1 MPVPHPVRA
10 ERSLLS
16 VPASSER
23 FFAKAAASAADTIM
37 LDLEDSV
44 APEQKDAARKRVV
57 EVVNGMDWGG
67 KTVLVRINGLD
78 TPWAYQDVIA
88 VASACPRLDGV
99 MVPKVDAPRD
109 VQFVETL
116 LEQVERA
123 HPRPRPIGI
132 EILVES
138 AKGLANVEAI
148 AAASPRLEA
157 ISFGP
162 GDFAAS
168 IGNRGKVI
176 GGPDPSYAVL
186 TDADGMGNRARH
198 WGDVWH
204 YALARIAVACRAAG
218 IRPID
223 GVYVDFN
230 DPDGYKAAARR
241 SLALGFEGKWC
252 IHPSQIALANEVYS
266 PTAEEIAW
274 ARQLLAAMGAAHGAG
289 TGAIQLQGQMI
300 DMAHVRQA
308 ERIVARAERMRPG

>member
-1 MPVPHPVRA
+1 MTPSQPIRP

-23 FFAKAAASAADTIM
+23 FFAKAAASAADTIL

-44 APEQKDAARKRVV
+44 APEQKDAARKRTV
-57 EVVNGMDWGG
+57 EVVNTLDWGT
-67 KTVLVRINGLD
+67 KTLLVRVNGLD
-78 TPWAYQDVIA
+78 TPWAWRDLVA
-88 VASACPRLDGV
+88 VAEACPRLDGV
-99 MVPKVDAPRD
+99 MVPKVGAPRD

-116 LEQVERA
+116 LEQVERGVQ
-123 HPRPRPIGI
+123 RTRPIGI

-138 AKGLANVEAI
+138 AQGLANVEAI

-168 IGNRGKVI
+168 IGNRGQRI

-186 TDADGMGNRARH
+186 TDPDGNGNRQRH

-204 YALARIAVACRAAG
+204 YALARLAVACRACDL
-218 IRPID
+218 RPID

-230 DPDGYKAAARR
+230 DPDGFKAAAKR

-252 IHPSQIALANEVYS
+252 IHPSQIALANAVYS

-274 ARQLLAAMGAAHGAG
+274 ARQLLSAMGAAHGSGA
-289 TGAIQLQGQMI
+289 GAIQIGGQMI

-308 ERIVARAERMRPG
+308 ERIVAKVERG

>member
-1 MPVPHPVRA
+1 MTRPVRS

-23 FFAKAAASAADTIM
+23 FFAKAAASAADTVM

-44 APEQKDAARKRVV
+44 SPDQKDAARRRTVD
-57 EVVNGMDWGG
+57 VVNTLDWGA
-67 KTVLVRINGLD
+67 KTLLVRINGLD
-78 TPWAYQDVIA
+78 TPWAWRDLVA
-88 VASACPRLDGV
+88 VAEACPRLDGV
-99 MVPKVDAPRD
+99 MVPKVNAPRD

-123 HPRPRPIGI
+123 AHRERPIAI
-132 EILVES
+132 EALVET
-138 AKGLANVEAI
+138 ALGLANVEAI
-148 AAASPRLEA
+148 AACSPRLEA

-168 IGNRGKVI
+168 IGNRGKRI
-176 GGPDPSYAVL
+176 GGPDPSYAIL
-186 TDADGMGNRARH
+186 TDGDGLGNRARH

-204 YALARIAVACRAAG
+204 YALARIAIACRAHDL
-218 IRPID
+218 RPID

-230 DPDGYKAAARR
+230 DPDGFKAAARR

-252 IHPSQIALANEVYS
+252 IHPSQIALANELYS

-274 ARQLLAAMGAAHGAG
+274 ARQLLAAMGQAHGAG
-289 TGAIQLQGQMI
+289 TGAIQIGGQMI

-308 ERIVARAERMRPG
+308 ERIVAKAGRT

>member
-1 MPVPHPVRA
+1 
-10 ERSLLS
+10 LLS

-44 APEQKDAARKRVV
+44 APEQKDAARRRTV
-57 EVVNGMDWGG
+57 EVVNTLDWGS
-67 KTVLVRINGLD
+67 KTLLVRINGLD
-78 TPWAYQDVIA
+78 TPWAWRDLVA
-88 VASACPRLDGV
+88 VAEACPRLDGV

-116 LEQVERA
+116 LSQVERA
-123 HPRPRPIGI
+123 VNRTRPIGI

-138 AKGLANVEAI
+138 ARGLANVEAI

-168 IGNRGKVI
+168 IGNRGQRI

-186 TDADGMGNRARH
+186 TDPDGLGNRARH

-204 YALARIAVACRAAG
+204 YALARLAVACRAHDL
-218 IRPID
+218 RPID

-230 DPDGYKAAARR
+230 DPDGFKAAAKR

-252 IHPSQIALANEVYS
+252 IHPSQIALANALYS

-289 TGAIQLQGQMI
+289 AGAIQIGGQMI

-308 ERIVARAERMRPG
+308 ERIVAKVERT

>member
-1 MPVPHPVRA
+1 MTASRPARS

-44 APEQKDAARKRVV
+44 APDQKDAARKRVV
-57 EVVNGMDWGG
+57 EVVNGLDWGV

-78 TPWAYQDVIA
+78 TPWAYQDLIV
-88 VASACPRLDGV
+88 VASACPRLDAV

-109 VQFVETL
+109 VHFVETL
-116 LEQVERA
+116 LEQVERGA
-123 HPRPRPIGI
+123 GRQRPIGI

-138 AKGLANVEAI
+138 AKGLANVEAV
-148 AAASPRLEA
+148 AASSPRLEA

-186 TDADGMGNRARH
+186 TDADGNGNRARH

-218 IRPID
+218 LRPID

-266 PTAEEIAW
+266 PTTEEIAW
-274 ARQLLAAMGAAHGAG
+274 AKRLLTAMDQAHG
-289 TGAIQLQGQMI
+289 TGAGAIQIEGQMI

-308 ERIVARAERMRPG
+308 ERIVAKAKAMGQG

>member
-1 MPVPHPVRA
+1 VR
-10 ERSLLS
+10 
-16 VPASSER
+16 V
-23 FFAKAAASAADTIM
+23 
-37 LDLEDSV
+37 
-44 APEQKDAARKRVV
+44 
-57 EVVNGMDWGG
+57 
-67 KTVLVRINGLD
+67 NGLD
-78 TPWAYQDVIA
+78 TQWAYKDLIA
-88 VASACPRLDGV
+88 VAEDCPRLDGV
-99 MVPKVDAPRD
+99 MVPKVDTPRD
-109 VQFVETL
+109 VQFVESL
-116 LEQVERA
+116 LEQVERGVRRA
-123 HPRPRPIGI
+123 RPIGI

-148 AAASPRLEA
+148 AAASARLEA

-168 IGNRGKVI
+168 IGNRGKRI

-186 TDADGMGNRARH
+186 TDPDGNGNRQRH

-204 YALARIAVACRAAG
+204 FALARIAVACRASG
-218 IRPID
+218 VRPID

-274 ARQLLAAMGAAHGAG
+274 AKQLLSAMDQAHTAGA
-289 TGAIQLQGQMI
+289 GAIQINGQMI

-308 ERIVARAERMRPG
+308 ERVVAKAKAMGQA

>member
-1 MPVPHPVRA
+1 MTPPVRP

-44 APEQKDAARKRVV
+44 APDQKDAARRRAV
-57 EVVNGMDWGG
+57 EVVNGLDWGG
-67 KTVLVRINGLD
+67 KTLLVRINGLD
-78 TPWAYQDVIA
+78 TPWAYKDLIA
-88 VASACPRLDGV
+88 VAEACPRLDGV
-99 MVPKVDAPRD
+99 MVPKIDAPRD
-109 VQFVETL
+109 VYFVESL
-116 LEQVERA
+116 LEQVERGA
-123 HPRPRPIGI
+123 GRGRPIGI
-132 EILVES
+132 EVLVES
-138 AKGLANVEAI
+138 ARGLANVEAI
-148 AAASPRLEA
+148 AGASPRLEA

-168 IGNRGKVI
+168 IGNRGKRI
-176 GGPDPSYAVL
+176 GGLDPSYAVL
-186 TDADGMGNRARH
+186 TDADGNGNRQRH

-204 YALARIAVACRAAG
+204 YALARLAVACRAHG
-218 IRPID
+218 LRPID

-274 ARQLLAAMGAAHGAG
+274 ARELLSAMGEAHGAG
-289 TGAIQLQGQMI
+289 AGAIQIKGQMI

-308 ERIVARAERMRPG
+308 ERVMAKAERMGLAS